1 MRQNSAK
8 NQAHKSPTP
17 AQIKYFRPALWKV
30 SPVLFYILQSS
41 AHRIAQFYVS
51 ICRIACTIAIK
62 SCSFNS
68 AIPCSSSPRTI
79 NTSPG
84 FMSKIFLA
92 FAGITICPFSPTF
105 TIPNACFPFGK
116 HLRDQPALLHIR
128 EGLSRLVFGKCL
140 SGHINLLRQFLLRHS
155 THLPQHHQI
164 IFEHVSSPFSLQS
177 HTIL

>member
-1 MRQNSAK
+1 MTRKSSPKYSTFTAVSTLPRSAAVTSSK
-8 NQAHKSPTP
+8 IQAHKSPTP

-79 NTSPG
+79 STSPG

-92 FAGITICPFSPTF
+92 FAGITICPFHRP
-105 TIPNACFPFGK
+105 
-116 HLRDQPALLHIR
+116 
-128 EGLSRLVFGKCL
+128 
-140 SGHINLLRQFLLRHS
+140 
-155 THLPQHHQI
+155 
-164 IFEHVSSPFSLQS
+164 SPFQTHAFPSAETAGVS
-177 HTIL
+177 PRPHN